1 MKRLFFTTTG
11 RSRGFTLIEIL
22 VALGIAMI
30 VIFSSYTLYF
40 SLSKGT
46 KDVYQ
51 KIKGRERA
59 YNFLSLIRKEI
70 ESCYYYPDLSYTGF
84 KLEENDYYG
93 KPASKLTFTSFL
105 KDGAKVLTYSV
116 YDDNGRLSLVKTIQ
130 DALSDEKPTKFVFM
144 KDIEGF
150 RVRVLDEG
158 FDKVYDTNVVK
169 RLPKMVKITLI
180 LKEGDREEEYSDIC
194 EIMTAQ

>member
-1 MKRLFFTTTG
+1 MSNRVK
-11 RSRGFTLIEIL
+11 GFTLIEIL
-22 VALGIAMI
+22 VALGIAMV
-30 VIFSSYTLYF
+30 VIFSAYTLYF

-46 KDVYQ
+46 KGIYER
-51 KIKGRERA
+51 IKARERA
-59 YNFLSLIRKEI
+59 YNFLSLIRKEV
-70 ESCYYYPDLSYTGF
+70 ESCYYYPELSYTGL

-105 KDGAKVLTYSV
+105 KEGAKILTYSV

-130 DALSDEKPTKFVFM
+130 DVISDDRPVKFIFL

-150 RVRVLDEG
+150 RVRILDEG
-158 FDKVYDTNVVK
+158 FDKVYDTDK
-169 RLPKMVKITLI
+169 LKKLPKTIRITLI
-180 LKEGDREEEYSDIC
+180 LKEGDKLEEYSDIC